1 MSTPV
6 LRVGILGATEVLEHT
21 FFPTL
26 NSLPL
31 FETTII
37 HAYNDHAV
45 AVRSQQQFSIPYT
58 TTSTDEVLHHPEVDL
73 VLNFFPF
80 ESHEKYTIAALEA
93 GKHVMVEA
101 PLSLGIHGLRRIRTA
116 SKKASS
122 PHSKSTPK
130 IFVGCVRRYAPSYT
144 DVFKKELA
152 SLGRIYYARCRNI
165 SGSLA
170 HPAAREEVAINAIA
184 RGHGGDENEKVSG
197 NGTKKAAAGLHLDG
211 LGKDMQMHALM
222 ADIFSSTD
230 DITPDREAFCRFL
243 GTLGCHD
250 LSLMREALGFPDAV
264 ANVSIT
270 DPFYSAIFHYTN
282 PSKDALVVHGDGHP
296 FTVMYETGVDAVP
309 RSDAHLTVYGANKT
323 VSLQYEMPVATH
335 TLCKAGCVRVV
346 VEEAGDIVQNGD
358 GPAEGTAT
366 GVKRMEYTSLFA
378 DAYEKELLALHAY
391 LVDGVEAKTSDGDAM
406 MDLQMLRM
414 IFDHYDRQCGTIRT
428 PLG

>member
-80 ESHEKYTIAALEA
+80 ESHEKTPSQLWKQASIKPAHRTPKAPEDLRRLR
-93 GKHVMVEA
+93 A
-101 PLSLGIHGLRRIRTA
+101 PLCPVLHRCLQERARESG
-116 SKKASS
+116 
-122 PHSKSTPK
+122 PH
-130 IFVGCVRRYAPSYT
+130 
-144 DVFKKELA
+144 L
-152 SLGRIYYARCRNI
+152 YARCRNI

-323 VSLQYEMPVATH
+323 ASLQYEMPVATH